1 LRSRVGETIARY
13 LDIGGY
19 APLVAPDRLLE
30 RVAAVGLRGRGGAG
44 FPAAV
49 KLRAVRDAPGPR
61 VVVANGEEGEPGSV
75 KDRWLLRHR
84 PHLVLDGLRLAAAM
98 TGAERGY
105 VYLSDAVLGRTVA
118 PSLSAIGE
126 PVDLAVV
133 SVPAAG
139 FEDAVD
145 EALRCGARAIVAITA
160 GFAETGDA
168 GRIRQQAVAERVRAA
183 GAVMVGPN
191 CLGIADNTTD
201 LFLASDTFTQGGVA
215 LLSQSGNLALELQ
228 LRFAPHGLGFSR
240 FVSLGNQGDVTLV
253 DLLADCARHDGTR
266 AIAVYAEDFGDGR
279 AFAEAAAAAG
289 KPVVLLT
296 AGRGDASARS
306 AQSHT
311 GALTTTSADVVAA
324 ACRDAG
330 MELVATPRELTVTVA
345 ALSGAR
351 RASGRRVAVLT
362 DGGGHGV
369 VAADAVETA
378 GLTVPE
384 LHEPTRQR
392 LRDALWEQSAVAN
405 PVDLAGMGE
414 QDPASYEETVA
425 ALLAAEEVD
434 AVLMTGYFGGYAA
447 AEGGLGGGGTALAHG
462 EQEAARVIAARHR
475 ATAKPLV
482 VPSMY
487 PESPSCRTLAAAGVP
502 VFAATEDAARA
513 LAATAPGEQ
522 GPGVTPL
529 PRPASPLRESG
540 YMETR
545 RALEAAGLAFPA
557 AREIHDEAELL
568 AATEEFEGPYVLKAL
583 HLLHKS
589 DAGGVALGLAGPGE
603 LLAAFREMHTRL
615 GARAYS
621 VEAMADLTDG
631 IEIIVGVNQDARFG
645 PVAMV
650 GLGGVLAEA
659 PHDVAFTL
667 APVSADRAVSLLRGL
682 RTAALLDGVR
692 GRPSVDVDA
701 AAKAVETI
709 TAFAAAHPEIAEL
722 EVNPLLSAP
731 TACSPSTP
739 APYSPNGSC
748 RVVETRCRS
757 RQQVSTFI
765 A

>member
-1 LRSRVGETIARY
+1 MGRDLSALFDPVSVAVVGASDDPAKYGHAIAAQAIRAN
-13 LDIGGY
+13 GRR
-19 APLVAPDRLLE
+19 PVHMVNR
-30 RVAAVGLRGRGGAG
+30 RGG
-44 FPAAV
+44 
-49 KLRAVRDAPGPR
+49 
-61 VVVANGEEGEPGSV
+61 
-75 KDRWLLRHR
+75 
-84 PHLVLDGLRLAAAM
+84 
-98 TGAERGY
+98 T
-105 VYLSDAVLGRTVA
+105 VLGRTVA

-201 LFLASDTFTQGGVA
+201 LFLASDTFTPGGVA

-228 LRFAPHGLGFSR
+228 LRFRPHGLGFSR
-240 FVSLGNQGDVTLV
+240 FVSLGNQADVTLV
-253 DLLADCARHDGTR
+253 DLLADCARHEGTR

-279 AFAEAAAAAG
+279 AFAEAAADAG

-311 GALTTTSADVVAA
+311 GALTTSADVVTA

-330 MELVATPRELTVTVA
+330 VELVATPRELTVAVA

-369 VAADAVETA
+369 VAADAVEAA

-384 LHEPTRQR
+384 LHEPTRQQ
-392 LRDALWEQSAVAN
+392 LREALWEQSAVAN

-414 QDPASYEETVA
+414 QDPASYAETIA

-447 AEGGLGGGGTALAHG
+447 AEGGLGGGGKALADG
-462 EQEAARVIAARHR
+462 EEEAARLIAARHR

-482 VPSMY
+482 VQSMY
-487 PESPSCRTLAAAGVP
+487 PESPSCRTLAAAGIP
-502 VFAATEDAARA
+502 VFAATEDSARA
-513 LAATAPGEQ
+513 LAATAPVAQ
-522 GPGVTPL
+522 RTGVTPL
-529 PRPASPLRESG
+529 PVPASPLRESG

-545 RALEAAGLAFPA
+545 RALEEAGLAFPA

-568 AATEEFEGPYVLKAL
+568 AAAGEFSGPYVLKAL

-589 DAGGVALGLAGPGE
+589 DAGGVVLGLAGPDE
-603 LLAAFREMHTRL
+603 LLAAFREMHARL
-615 GARAYS
+615 GASSYS

-631 IEIIVGVNQDARFG
+631 IELIVGVNRDPRFG

-659 PHDVAFTL
+659 LHDVAFTL
-667 APVSADRAVSLLRGL
+667 APVPAERAVSLLRGL

-692 GRPSVDVDA
+692 GKPPVDVEA
-701 AAKAVETI
+701 AAKAVEAI
-709 TAFAAAHPEIAEL
+709 TAFAAAHPEIAEI
-722 EVNPLLSAP
+722 EVNPLLVRPDGAL
-731 TACSPSTP
+731 ALD
-739 APYSPNGSC
+739 
-748 RVVETRCRS
+748 S
-757 RQQVSTFI
+757 RAVL

>member
-1 LRSRVGETIARY
+1 MGRDLSALFDPVSVAVVGASDDPAKYGHAIAAQAIRAN
-13 LDIGGY
+13 GRR
-19 APLVAPDRLLE
+19 PVHMVNR
-30 RVAAVGLRGRGGAG
+30 RGG
-44 FPAAV
+44 
-49 KLRAVRDAPGPR
+49 
-61 VVVANGEEGEPGSV
+61 
-75 KDRWLLRHR
+75 
-84 PHLVLDGLRLAAAM
+84 
-98 TGAERGY
+98 T
-105 VYLSDAVLGRTVA
+105 VLGRTVA

-168 GRIRQQAVAERVRAA
+168 GRVRQQAVAERVRAA

-201 LFLASDTFTQGGVA
+201 LFLASDTFTPGGVA

-228 LRFAPHGLGFSR
+228 LRFRPHGLGFSR
-240 FVSLGNQGDVTLV
+240 FVSLGNQADVTLV
-253 DLLADCARHDGTR
+253 DLLADCARHEGTR

-279 AFAEAAAAAG
+279 AFAEAAADAG

-311 GALTTTSADVVAA
+311 GALTTSADVVTA

-330 MELVATPRELTVTVA
+330 VELVATPRELTVAVA
-345 ALSGAR
+345 ALSGPR

-369 VAADAVETA
+369 VAADAVEAA
-378 GLTVPE
+378 GLSVPE
-384 LHEPTRQR
+384 LHEPTRQE
-392 LRDALWEQSAVAN
+392 LREALWEQSAVAN

-414 QDPASYEETVA
+414 QDPGSYAETVA

-447 AEGGLGGGGTALAHG
+447 AEGGLGGGGKALADG
-462 EQEAARVIAARHR
+462 EEEAARLIAARHR

-482 VPSMY
+482 VQSMY
-487 PESPSCRTLAAAGVP
+487 PESPSCRTLAAAGIP

-513 LAATAPGEQ
+513 LAATAPVEQ
-522 GPGVTPL
+522 RTGVTPL
-529 PRPASPLRESG
+529 PRPAPPLGESG

-545 RALEAAGLAFPA
+545 RALEEAGLAFPA
-557 AREIHDEAELL
+557 AREIHDETELL
-568 AATEEFEGPYVLKAL
+568 AAAEEFSGPYVLKAL

-589 DAGGVALGLAGPGE
+589 DAGGVVLGLAGPDE
-603 LLAAFREMHTRL
+603 LLAAFREMHARL
-615 GARAYS
+615 GASSYS

-631 IEIIVGVNQDARFG
+631 IELIVGVNRDPRFG

-659 PHDVAFTL
+659 LHDVAFTL
-667 APVSADRAVSLLRGL
+667 APVSAERAVSLLRGL

-692 GRPSVDVDA
+692 GKPPVDVEA
-701 AAKAVETI
+701 AAKAVEAI
-709 TAFAAAHPEIAEL
+709 TAFAAAHPEIAEI
-722 EVNPLLSAP
+722 EVNPLLVRPDGAL
-731 TACSPSTP
+731 ALD
-739 APYSPNGSC
+739 
-748 RVVETRCRS
+748 S
-757 RQQVSTFI
+757 RAVL

>member
-1 LRSRVGETIARY
+1 MGRDLSALFDPVSVAVVGASDDPAKYGHAIAAQAVRA
-13 LDIGGY
+13 GGRR
-19 APLVAPDRLLE
+19 PVHMVNR
-30 RVAAVGLRGRGGAG
+30 RGG
-44 FPAAV
+44 
-49 KLRAVRDAPGPR
+49 
-61 VVVANGEEGEPGSV
+61 
-75 KDRWLLRHR
+75 
-84 PHLVLDGLRLAAAM
+84 
-98 TGAERGY
+98 T
-105 VYLSDAVLGRTVA
+105 VLGRTVA

-133 SVPAAG
+133 SVPAVG

-160 GFAETGDA
+160 GFAETGEA
-168 GRIRQQAVAERVRAA
+168 GRTRQQAVAERVRAA

-201 LFLASDTFTQGGVA
+201 LFLASDTFTPGGVA

-228 LRFAPHGLGFSR
+228 LRFRPHGLGFSR
-240 FVSLGNQGDVTLV
+240 FVSLGNQADVTLV
-253 DLLADCARHDGTR
+253 DLLADCARHEGTR

-279 AFAEAAAAAG
+279 AFAEAAADAG

-311 GALTTTSADVVAA
+311 GALTTSADVVSA

-330 MELVATPRELTVTVA
+330 VELVATPRELTVALA
-345 ALSGAR
+345 ALGGGR
-351 RASGRRVAVLT
+351 RAAGDRVAVLT

-369 VAADAVETA
+369 VAADAVEAA
-378 GLTVPE
+378 GLAVPE
-384 LHEPTRQR
+384 LREPTRRQ
-392 LRDALWEQSAVAN
+392 LREALWEPSAVAN

-414 QDPASYEETVA
+414 QDPGSYAETVD

-447 AEGGLGGGGTALAHG
+447 AGGGLGGGGAALAAG
-462 EQEAARVIAARHR
+462 EQDAARLIAARQR

-482 VPSMY
+482 VQSMY
-487 PESPSCRTLAAAGVP
+487 PESPSCRTLAAAGIP

-513 LAATAPGEQ
+513 LAATAPVGRRT
-522 GPGVTPL
+522 GVTPL

-540 YMETR
+540 YLETR
-545 RALEAAGLAFPA
+545 RALEEAGLAFPA
-557 AREIHDEAELL
+557 AREVHDEAGLL
-568 AATEEFEGPYVLKAL
+568 AVAEEFGGPYVLKAL

-589 DAGGVALGLAGPGE
+589 DAGGVALGLAGSGE
-603 LLAAFREMHTRL
+603 LLAAFREMHARL
-615 GARAYS
+615 GASSYS

-631 IEIIVGVNQDARFG
+631 IELIVGVNQDPRFG

-659 PHDVAFTL
+659 LHDVAFTL
-667 APVSADRAVSLLRGL
+667 APVSADRAETLLRGL

-692 GRPSVDVDA
+692 GKPPVDVVA

-709 TAFAAAHPEIAEL
+709 TAFAAAHPEIAEI
-722 EVNPLLSAP
+722 EVNPLLVRPDGVLALD
-731 TACSPSTP
+731 
-739 APYSPNGSC
+739 
-748 RVVETRCRS
+748 S
-757 RQQVSTFI
+757 RAVL

>member
-1 LRSRVGETIARY
+1 MGRDLSALFDPVSVAVVGASDDPAKYGHAIAAQAVRAN
-13 LDIGGY
+13 GRR
-19 APLVAPDRLLE
+19 PVHLVNR
-30 RVAAVGLRGRGGAG
+30 RGG
-44 FPAAV
+44 
-49 KLRAVRDAPGPR
+49 
-61 VVVANGEEGEPGSV
+61 
-75 KDRWLLRHR
+75 
-84 PHLVLDGLRLAAAM
+84 
-98 TGAERGY
+98 T
-105 VYLSDAVLGRTVA
+105 VLGRTAA

-168 GRIRQQAVAERVRAA
+168 GRARQDAVAERVRAA

-191 CLGIADNTTD
+191 CLGLADNTTD
-201 LFLASDTFTQGGVA
+201 LFLASDTFTPGGVA

-228 LRFAPHGLGFSR
+228 LRFHPHGLGFSR
-240 FVSLGNQGDVTLV
+240 FVSLGNQADVTLV
-253 DLLADCARHDGTR
+253 DLLADCARHEGTR

-279 AFAEAAAAAG
+279 AFAEAAADAG

-311 GALTTTSADVVAA
+311 GALTTSADVVAA

-330 MELVATPRELTVTVA
+330 VELVATPRELTVVLA
-345 ALSGAR
+345 ALNGGR
-351 RASGRRVAVLT
+351 RAADHRVAVLT

-369 VAADAVETA
+369 IAADAVEA
-378 GLTVPE
+378 AELTVPE
-384 LHEPTRQR
+384 LREPTRQR
-392 LRDALWEQSAVAN
+392 LREALWEQSAVAN

-414 QDPASYEETVA
+414 QDPGSYAETVA
-425 ALLAAEEVD
+425 ELLAAEEVD

-447 AEGGLGGGGTALAHG
+447 AEGGLGGGGRALADG
-462 EQEAARVIAARHR
+462 EQAAARLIAARHR

-482 VPSMY
+482 VQSMY
-487 PESPSCRTLAAAGVP
+487 PDSPSCRTLAAAGVP
-502 VFAATEDAARA
+502 VFGATEDAARA
-513 LAATAPGEQ
+513 LAATAPGAKST
-522 GPGVTPL
+522 GVAPL
-529 PRPASPLRESG
+529 PGPASPLRESG
-540 YMETR
+540 YLETR

-568 AATEEFEGPYVLKAL
+568 AAAEEFTGPYVLKAL

-589 DAGGVALGLAGPGE
+589 DAGGVALGLAGPDE
-603 LLAAFREMHTRL
+603 LRAAFREMHARL
-615 GARAYS
+615 GASAYS

-631 IEIIVGVNQDARFG
+631 IELIVGVNRDPRFG

-659 PHDVAFTL
+659 LHDIAFTL
-667 APVSADRAVSLLRGL
+667 APVPADRALHLLRGL

-692 GRPSVDVDA
+692 GRPPVDVA
-701 AAKAVETI
+701 AAARAVETI
-709 TAFAAAHPEIAEL
+709 TTFAAAHPEIAEI
-722 EVNPLLSAP
+722 EVNPLLVRPDGAL
-731 TACSPSTP
+731 ALD
-739 APYSPNGSC
+739 
-748 RVVETRCRS
+748 S
-757 RQQVSTFI
+757 RAVL

>member
-1 LRSRVGETIARY
+1 MGRDLSALFDPVSVAVVGASDDPAKYGHAIAAQAIRA
-13 LDIGGY
+13 GGRR
-19 APLVAPDRLLE
+19 PVHMVNR
-30 RVAAVGLRGRGGAG
+30 RGG
-44 FPAAV
+44 
-49 KLRAVRDAPGPR
+49 
-61 VVVANGEEGEPGSV
+61 
-75 KDRWLLRHR
+75 
-84 PHLVLDGLRLAAAM
+84 
-98 TGAERGY
+98 T
-105 VYLSDAVLGRTVA
+105 VLGRTVA

-126 PVDLAVV
+126 SVDLAVV

-191 CLGIADNTTD
+191 CLGITDNTTD
-201 LFLASDTFTQGGVA
+201 LFLACDTFTPGGVA

-228 LRFAPHGLGFSR
+228 LRFRPHGLGFSR
-240 FVSLGNQGDVTLV
+240 FVSLGNQADVTLV
-253 DLLADCARHDGTR
+253 DLLADCARHEGTR

-279 AFAEAAAAAG
+279 AFAEAAADAG

-311 GALTTTSADVVAA
+311 GALTTSADVVTA

-330 MELVATPRELTVTVA
+330 VELVATPRELTVAMA
-345 ALSGAR
+345 ALSGAK

-369 VAADAVETA
+369 VAADAVEAA

-384 LHEPTRQR
+384 LHEPTRQQ
-392 LRDALWEQSAVAN
+392 LREALWEQSAVAN

-414 QDPASYEETVA
+414 QDPASYAETIA

-447 AEGGLGGGGTALAHG
+447 AEGGLGGGGKALADG
-462 EQEAARVIAARHR
+462 EEEAARLIAARHR

-482 VPSMY
+482 VQSMY
-487 PESPSCRTLAAAGVP
+487 PESPSCRTLAAAGIP
-502 VFAATEDAARA
+502 VFAATEDSARA
-513 LAATAPGEQ
+513 LAATAPLAQ
-522 GPGVTPL
+522 RTGVTPL
-529 PRPASPLRESG
+529 PVPASPLRESG

-545 RALEAAGLAFPA
+545 RALEEAGLAFPA

-568 AATEEFEGPYVLKAL
+568 AAAGEFSGPYVLKAL

-589 DAGGVALGLAGPGE
+589 DAGGVVLGLAGPDE
-603 LLAAFREMHTRL
+603 LLAAFREMHARL
-615 GARAYS
+615 GASSYS

-631 IEIIVGVNQDARFG
+631 IELIVGVNRDPRFG

-659 PHDVAFTL
+659 LHDVAFTL
-667 APVSADRAVSLLRGL
+667 APVPAERAVSLLRGL

-692 GRPSVDVDA
+692 GKPPVDVEA
-701 AAKAVETI
+701 AAKAVEAI
-709 TAFAAAHPEIAEL
+709 TAFAAAHPEIAEI
-722 EVNPLLSAP
+722 EVNPLLVRPDGAL
-731 TACSPSTP
+731 ALD
-739 APYSPNGSC
+739 
-748 RVVETRCRS
+748 S
-757 RQQVSTFI
+757 RAVL

>member
-1 LRSRVGETIARY
+1 MGRDLSALFDPVSVAVVGASDDPAKYGHAIAAQAIRA
-13 LDIGGY
+13 GGRR
-19 APLVAPDRLLE
+19 PVHMVNR
-30 RVAAVGLRGRGGAG
+30 RGG
-44 FPAAV
+44 
-49 KLRAVRDAPGPR
+49 
-61 VVVANGEEGEPGSV
+61 
-75 KDRWLLRHR
+75 
-84 PHLVLDGLRLAAAM
+84 
-98 TGAERGY
+98 T
-105 VYLSDAVLGRTVA
+105 VLGRTVA

-201 LFLASDTFTQGGVA
+201 LFLASDTFTPGGVA

-228 LRFAPHGLGFSR
+228 LRFRPHGLGFSR
-240 FVSLGNQGDVTLV
+240 FVSLGNQADVTLV
-253 DLLADCARHDGTR
+253 DLLADCARHEGTR

-279 AFAEAAAAAG
+279 AFAEAAADAG

-311 GALTTTSADVVAA
+311 GALTTSADVVTA

-330 MELVATPRELTVTVA
+330 VELVATPRELTVAVA

-351 RASGRRVAVLT
+351 RAAGRRVAVLT

-369 VAADAVETA
+369 VAADAVESA

-384 LHEPTRQR
+384 LHEPTRQA
-392 LRDALWEQSAVAN
+392 LREALWEQSAVAN

-414 QDPASYEETVA
+414 QDPGSYAETIA

-447 AEGGLGGGGTALAHG
+447 AEGGLGGGGQALADG
-462 EQEAARVIAARHR
+462 EEEAARLIAARHR

-482 VPSMY
+482 VQSMY
-487 PESPSCRTLAAAGVP
+487 PESPSCRTLAAAGIP

-513 LAATAPGEQ
+513 LAVTAPGAQ
-522 GPGVTPL
+522 RTGVTPL
-529 PRPASPLRESG
+529 PVPASPLRESG

-545 RALEAAGLAFPA
+545 RALEEAGLAFPA

-568 AATEEFEGPYVLKAL
+568 AAAGEFSGPYVLKAL

-589 DAGGVALGLAGPGE
+589 DAGGVALGLAGPDE
-603 LLAAFREMHTRL
+603 LLAAFREMHARL
-615 GARAYS
+615 GASSYS

-631 IEIIVGVNQDARFG
+631 IELIVGVNRDPRFG

-659 PHDVAFTL
+659 LHDVAFTL
-667 APVSADRAVSLLRGL
+667 APVPAERAVSLLRGL

-692 GRPSVDVDA
+692 GKPPVDVEA
-701 AAKAVETI
+701 AAKAVEAI
-709 TAFAAAHPEIAEL
+709 TAFAAAHPEIAEI
-722 EVNPLLSAP
+722 EVNPLLVRPDGAL
-731 TACSPSTP
+731 ALD
-739 APYSPNGSC
+739 
-748 RVVETRCRS
+748 S
-757 RQQVSTFI
+757 RAVL